1 MSTKMKAIIL
11 AAGKGTRLYPLTLE
25 KPKCLLE
32 VGGKSVIDR
41 QIAAIHEMGIEDV
54 VVVVGYKKEVIMSEV
69 GAKVRYRA
77 YHNFE
82 ETNNLHTLWSVK
94 DELNNAFIC
103 LFSDLIFD
111 TDVIRKA
118 MESNDDICM
127 VCNTHKILEGTM
139 RIKLTDG
146 KFTGVGGH
154 IPVSEGSGNFLGI
167 AKFSKRGA
175 NLLVSQMGEMVSGH
189 KNDYYTIAIDVLA
202 KKGIEIGYVNL
213 HDSLWIEIDTREDL
227 DRARQ
232 LLSNRSI

>member
-1 MSTKMKAIIL
+1 MSTKTKAIIL

-32 VGGKSVIDR
+32 VGGMSVINR
-41 QIAAIHEMGIEDV
+41 QIAVIREMGIEDIV
-54 VVVVGYKKEVIMSEV
+54 MVVGYKKEVIMSQV
-69 GAKVRYRA
+69 GAKVRYRE
-77 YHNFE
+77 YLNFD
-82 ETNNLHTLWSVK
+82 ETNNLHTLWSVR

-103 LFSDLIFD
+103 FFSDLIFD
-111 TDVIRKA
+111 ADLIRKA
-118 MESNDDICM
+118 MVSNNDICM
-127 VCNTHKILEGTM
+127 VCNTNKILEGTM

-146 KFTGVGGH
+146 KLTGVGGH

-175 NLLVSQMGEMVSGH
+175 NLLVDQMRKMVSGH

-213 HDSLWIEIDTREDL
+213 DDSLWVEIDTEKDLESAHKLLL
-227 DRARQ
+227 DR
-232 LLSNRSI
+232 SI